1 MFKCM
6 LGQERHYHG
15 SMHLFGEKLDQLKPK
30 SRTAKGLSGL
40 NQQATLF
47 WDMTVYQNLLTICE
61 FLKIEKST
69 QIERID
75 QVLERV
81 GLRSLKEQ
89 KAKTLS
95 GGEQRRL
102 EIARIL
108 LQPPKLILLDEP
120 FAGLDAMAVQS
131 LVEMLKE
138 LMQQGV
144 KVMLSDHQIHPL
156 LSCSDYILWID
167 AGVILAL
174 EPKDDFLRRV
184 EIKKL
189 V

>member
-6 LGQERHYHG
+6 LGQERQYTG
-15 SMHLFGEKLDQLKPK
+15 SMYLFGENLNPLQPK
-30 SRTAKGLSGL
+30 ERVSKGLSGL

-47 WDMTVYQNLLTICE
+47 WDMTVGQNLITICE
-61 FLKIEKST
+61 FLNMKKATQTEKV
-69 QIERID
+69 Q
-75 QVLERV
+75 QVLARV
-81 GLRSLKEQ
+81 GLEPLKNQ

-131 LVEMLKE
+131 LVVILKE

-156 LSCSDYILWID
+156 LSCSDHILWLD
-167 AGVILAL
+167 AGAVLAL
-174 EPKDDFLRRV
+174 ESKENFLKRV
-184 EIKKL
+184 EIQKL

>member
-1 MFKCM
+1 M
-6 LGQERHYHG
+6 LGQQMKYDG
-15 SMHLFGEKLDQLKPK
+15 SMNLFGESIDKLKPK
-30 SRTAKGLSGL
+30 ERAMKGLSGL

-47 WDMTVYQNLLTICE
+47 WEMTVYQNLLTICE
-61 FLKIEKST
+61 FLKIEKSL
-69 QIERID
+69 QIQKID
-75 QVLERV
+75 QALERV
-81 GLRSLKEQ
+81 GLGKVKNQ

-138 LMQQGV
+138 LMEQGV

-156 LSCSDYILWID
+156 LSCSDHILWID
-167 AGVILAL
+167 SGTILAL
-174 EPKDDFLRRV
+174 EAKDVFVNRV
-184 EIKKL
+184 EIQKL